1 VKALILG
8 VSGQDGSYLAEQ
20 LLADGHD
27 VWGLVRR
34 PTTVVAGIR
43 TVVGDLLDQPSLE
56 AALRTVRPDEIYNL
70 AAVTAPGGAWGA
82 TQPPLLADVT
92 ALGVVRLLDAV
103 LRVRPDAHV
112 VHASSSAIYD
122 PHRYGL
128 YGVSKQFAHQAV
140 IGYRTR
146 LHASNAVLY
155 SHTSPRQDRRF
166 LAPTICATLA
176 RIRGGSPER
185 LRLTDILGRRDW
197 GHAPDFTRAL
207 PLIARHSTPGD
218 YVVATGRVRSVRDF
232 VDTALDAVGMA
243 WDNAVEVDQGPVA
256 PAEARA
262 DLAAVAALGWKP
274 ETRFG
279 EMVRS
284 MVEAAWT
291 SPSP

>member
-1 VKALILG
+1 MKALILG

-34 PTTVVAGIR
+34 PTTVTPGVR
-43 TVVGDLLDQPSLE
+43 TLVGDLLDQPSLE
-56 AALRTVRPDEIYNL
+56 AALRAARPDEVYNL
-70 AAVTAPGGAWGA
+70 AAVTAPGGAWGT

-92 ALGVVRLLDAV
+92 AIGAVRLLDAV

-128 YGVSKQFAHQAV
+128 YGISKLFAHQAV
-140 IGYRTR
+140 VGYRAR
-146 LHASNAVLY
+146 LHVSNAVLY

-176 RIRGGSPER
+176 RIRGGSTER
-185 LRLTDILGRRDW
+185 LHLTDILGRRDW
-197 GHAPDFTRAL
+197 GYAPDYARAL
-207 PLIARHSTPGD
+207 PLIARHPTPAD
-218 YVVATGRVRSVRDF
+218 YVVATGRTRTVRDF
-232 VDTALDAVGMA
+232 VDVAVAAAGLAWDDAV
-243 WDNAVEVDQGPVA
+243 VVDQGPVA
-256 PAEARA
+256 PAETRA
-262 DLAAVAALGWKP
+262 DTGPLRALGWRP
-274 ETRFG
+274 ETRFT
-279 EMVRS
+279 EMVRL

-291 SPSP
+291 SPS